1 MQQSPRY
8 RDVVA
13 EVSVYL
19 QDRFSACLAAGI
31 DANRLLVDPGF
42 GFGKTLEHNLAL
54 LRALPSVRVQG
65 CPVLVGLSRKTM
77 VGKITDQPVGG
88 RLSGSLAVLLLALQ
102 NGADLVRVHDVAE
115 SADVLKVWQAYNA
128 HIAL

>member
-1 MQQSPRY
+1 M
-8 RDVVA
+8 
-13 EVSVYL
+13 
-19 QDRFSACLAAGI
+19 
-31 DANRLLVDPGF
+31 DPGF

-77 VGKITDQPVGG
+77 VGKITGQPVGG

-102 NGADLVRVHDVAE
+102 NGVDLVRVHDVAE